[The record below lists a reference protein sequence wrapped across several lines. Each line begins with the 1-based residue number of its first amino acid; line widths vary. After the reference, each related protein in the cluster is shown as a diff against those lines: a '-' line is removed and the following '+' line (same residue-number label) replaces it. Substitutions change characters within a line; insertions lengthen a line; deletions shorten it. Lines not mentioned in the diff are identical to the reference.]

1 LDSNSAKTA
10 YSDVRKQK
18 LLIYATV
25 QKFVVGNIFFYV
37 FEHLLDS
44 FCSPR
49 LHLFDENYKHYKCFT
64 VNFAQFNVSLRN
76 QNINFF

>member
-37 FEHLLDS
+37 FEKALLLTKAA
-44 FCSPR
+44 F
-49 LHLFDENYKHYKCFT
+49 
-64 VNFAQFNVSLRN
+64 
-76 QNINFF
+76 I